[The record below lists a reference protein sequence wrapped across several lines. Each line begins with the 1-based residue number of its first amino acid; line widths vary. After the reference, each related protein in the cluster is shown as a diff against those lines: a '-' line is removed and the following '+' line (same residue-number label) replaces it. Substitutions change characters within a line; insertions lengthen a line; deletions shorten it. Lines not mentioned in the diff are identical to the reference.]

1 MNLDSLKQNIITA
14 QLDYGYPDAI
24 PHHLTELLIEYHAK
38 RCSQCTH
45 SCPIAGANTCHTGC
59 TLFAAV
65 G

>member
-1 MNLDSLKQNIITA
+1 MNLDALKQRIIMA
-14 QLDYGYPDAI
+14 QLDYGYLDTI
-24 PHHLTELLIEYHAK
+24 PHQLTELLIEYQAK

-45 SCPIAGANTCHTGC
+45 GCPIAGANTCHTGC